1 MVKKKKKLNYFQR
14 LVLTYKIRIKRFL
27 ANRKKTPKKYRLSS
41 NVKLL
46 AASFVLIIILG
57 FVLKTSYSNYRISTQ
72 TKLGYSKEQAE
83 YILENK
89 LTNITKE
96 YGYSNFFITSHM
108 QNKFDEKY
116 IELYFYLNEFKENT
130 KFFYDRLSN
139 KGYSKEEVKQIL
151 TNLSNDDELIPL
163 LIYDKQ
169 EDLALYIDN
178 VERGKLTKEYLK
190 IYENAEIVETVTNDT
205 IINKKIGLSET
216 FIPENLKSIS
226 NYCAFNP
233 GQLVEEAAQAFNKMC
248 MDAKE
253 QGIYFANMV
262 AYRSYSEQ
270 QSIYDSYAD
279 SYGLLQ
285 VDEYTPKPGF
295 SEHQTGLAL
304 NVSSMASY
312 PEGTS
317 FVETNEYEW
326 LANNADKYG
335 FIFRYPKNKEHIT
348 GFAYESSHLRYV
360 GTDLAQAIKESGY
373 TMEEFYVMYLENVEV
388 EENTEN

>member
-1 MVKKKKKLNYFQR
+1 MAKKKKKLSYFQR
-14 LVLTYKIRIKRFL
+14 LILTYKIRIKRFI
-27 ANRKKTPKKYRLSS
+27 ANQKKNSKKYKISS

-108 QNKFDEKY
+108 QGKYDEQY
-116 IELYFYLNEFKENT
+116 IELYFYLKEFKENT
-130 KFFYDRLSN
+130 KLFYDKLTA
-139 KGYSKEEVKQIL
+139 KGYSKEELKEIL
-151 TNLSNDDELIPL
+151 TALTEDDDIIPL

-169 EDLALYIDN
+169 ENIQTYIND
-178 VERGKLTKEYLK
+178 VERGKLTKNYLN
-190 IYENAEIVETVTNDT
+190 IYENAEIVDVVANDT
-205 IINKKIGLSET
+205 IINKKIGLSENYV
-216 FIPENLKSIS
+216 PENLKSIS
-226 NYCAFNP
+226 TYCAFYP
-233 GQLVEEAAQAFNKMC
+233 GQLVEKAATSFNNMC

-253 QGIYFANMV
+253 QGIYFASMV
-262 AYRSYSEQ
+262 AYRSYADQ

-279 SYGLLQ
+279 NYGLLQ
-285 VDEYTPKPGF
+285 VDEYTPKAGF

-304 NVSSMASY
+304 NVSSMAAN
-312 PEGTS
+312 PEGTT

-326 LANNADKYG
+326 LVNNAAKYG

-348 GFAYESSHLRYV
+348 GFAYEASHLRYV
-360 GTDLAQAIKESGY
+360 GIEMAEAINETGL
-373 TMEEFYVMYLENVEV
+373 TMEEFFVLYQ
-388 EENTEN
+388 